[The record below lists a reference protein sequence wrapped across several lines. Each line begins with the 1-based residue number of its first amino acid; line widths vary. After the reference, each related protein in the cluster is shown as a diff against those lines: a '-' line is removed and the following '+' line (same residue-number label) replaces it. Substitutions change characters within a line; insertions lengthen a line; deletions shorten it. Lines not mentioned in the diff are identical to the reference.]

1 MESQM
6 PNTFLTYTVSLDHFN
21 GTADNVTIVLDQL
34 LVGSHPILSL
44 QMAHSTMVPQATIVS
59 TGNVVITQDPIGKP
73 LPLRSNPSLP
83 LGYNSLNTSIFI
95 PTQSPS

>member
-34 LVGSHPILSL
+34 LVGSHSILPL
-44 QMAHSTMVPQATIVS
+44 QMAHSTMVPQAMTVP
-59 TGNVVITQDPIGKP
+59 TGNVVVTQDPIGTP
-73 LPLRSNPSLP
+73 LPLRSNLSLP
-83 LGYNSLNTSIFI
+83 LGYLALNTSIAN
-95 PTQSPS
+95 PT